1 MKRSVQTITQGDKN
15 VVGKN
20 IREIRLE
27 KKLTQEELMAKLEV
41 KGLHICS
48 DSICRIEK
56 GTRQITDFEIIA
68 IAYVLKVPVARLF
81 EGTLSI
87 MEDDQN
93 PLLLQL
99 FGFYLTAF

>member
-20 IREIRLE
+20 IREICLE

-48 DSICRIEK
+48 DSKKKKKK

-87 MEDDQN
+87 MEDD
-93 PLLLQL
+93 
-99 FGFYLTAF
+99 

>member
-20 IREIRLE
+20 IRKLRLE

-41 KGLHICS
+41 KGLHISS

-87 MEDDQN
+87 MEDD
-93 PLLLQL
+93 
-99 FGFYLTAF
+99 